1 MKQGVPMESNHGIVY
16 IDLCPYDAWFQ
27 RAVLQTMQSADS
39 QQVMQMVI
47 SPVWMMQDKAEGS
60 AEAATP
66 HHGCDAPTG
75 PNMSVCV
82 CVCACVVTSMSNVT
96 HDP

>member
-66 HHGCDAPTG
+66 TMVVMPPPGLICL
-75 PNMSVCV
+75 CV
-82 CVCACVVTSMSNVT
+82 YVCARV
-96 HDP
+96 